1 MMTRD
6 AALSL
11 LTKPAVLV
19 QCPMPIDIPLNSSQ
33 GKVYQWRVEE
43 PVNGTTQVSGSADL
57 RVNVGDFM

>member
-1 MMTRD
+1 
-6 AALSL
+6 
-11 LTKPAVLV
+11 
-19 QCPMPIDIPLNSSQ
+19 MPIDIPLNSSQ